1 MRSMAKGPE
10 QEDAFLHLPA
20 AQAVSAAAQED
31 RYAGLVGRGLLPYA
45 AEGLCGA
52 AGAERRLPE
61 PALPAGIKA
70 GKRRG
75 AGSVP
80 FSARGQGRCGRRPNR
95 RCCAGSG
102 GDAG

>member
-1 MRSMAKGPE
+1 MAKGPE

-20 AQAVSAAAQED
+20 AQEVSAAAQED